1 MSTKVTDEM
10 VSRFLCW
17 KLPQDFHPDCYVSFD
32 REKASQ
38 GSWPTG
44 TNLLHAGQAR
54 EMLEHVAAPLTT
66 ENSELQAVLGHLKT
80 LLGSAEGQVN
90 ELRAKVAV
98 LEALQPNSP

>member
-1 MSTKVTDEM
+1 MSKKVTDEM
-10 VSRFLCW
+10 VNRFLCW
-17 KLPQDFHPDCYVSFD
+17 KLPQDFGPDCYIAFD

-66 ENSELQAVLGHLKT
+66 ENSELQAALGHTKT
-80 LLGSAEGQVN
+80 LLGSAEMQVN

-98 LEALQPNSP
+98 LQALQPEMP